1 MEIEQQNKL
10 DLEVV
15 KAIITIVKLC
25 AVQDSCAECPM
36 RALCGKQPLE
46 W

>member
-10 DLEVV
+10 DLDVV

-25 AVQDSCAECPM
+25 AVQDSGAECPM

>member
-1 MEIEQQNKL
+1 MEVEQTKL
-10 DLEVV
+10 DLDVV
-15 KAIITIVKLC
+15 KAIITIAKLC

>member
-1 MEIEQQNKL
+1 MGIEQAKL
-10 DLEVV
+10 DLDVV
-15 KAIITIVKLC
+15 KAIITITKLC
-25 AVQDSCAECPM
+25 AVQDSCADCPM